1 MSSGYIQ
8 ANILG
13 RQRGL
18 KFGSLAAENIMSE
31 LVALGISTGGSYNN
45 AMLTVI
51 LYWGLFNNAFA
62 KRETLDVDMDQIED
76 WVDENV
82 QDPETGKVL
91 EQIVR
96 TYEES
101 RASKLVLE
109 TLEKTVDEVK
119 KKMAEIQTT
128 PSTSRNRKAGKSSAD
143 SP

>member
-1 MSSGYIQ
+1 MSTGYIQ

-51 LYWGLFNNAFA
+51 IYWGLFNNAFA
-62 KRETLDVDMDQIED
+62 KRETLDVDMSQIED

-82 QDPETGKVL
+82 QDLETGRVL
-91 EQIVR
+91 EEIVR

-109 TLEKTVDEVK
+109 TLEKTVEEVK
-119 KKMAEIQTT
+119 KKMTT
-128 PSTSRNRKAGKSSAD
+128 IKTTTKGSTS
-143 SP
+143 